1 MDENHDIPQGMRE
14 EDVVANIVMYEL
26 MRVYGDRQLRST
38 QRTTMI
44 QKLLECVK
52 SEFVGRT
59 NIT

>member
-38 QRTTMI
+38 
-44 QKLLECVK
+44 
-52 SEFVGRT
+52 
-59 NIT
+59 